1 MTNKK
6 PGYQFTIFDQ
16 ISNNEKQSSEK
27 FQQAIQDLNKQM
39 AEKQKEINSLR
50 SSDPDDK
57 DYETRNEINAIERE
71 LRFLRD
77 QDDNLMEKYKHK

>member
-16 ISNNEKQSSEK
+16 ISNNEQQSSEK

-39 AEKQKEINSLR
+39 AAKQKEINSLR
-50 SSDPDDK
+50 SSDPDDE
-57 DYETRNEINAIERE
+57 DCETRNEINAIERE
-71 LRFLRD
+71 LRFLRNQYD
-77 QDDNLMEKYKHK
+77 KLMEKHK

>member
-16 ISNNEKQSSEK
+16 ISNNEQQSSEK

-39 AEKQKEINSLR
+39 AEKQKEIDSLR
-50 SSDPDDK
+50 SSDPDDE

-71 LRFLRD
+71 LRFLRNQYD
-77 QDDNLMEKYKHK
+77 KLMEKHK

>member
-16 ISNNEKQSSEK
+16 ISNNEQQSSEK

-50 SSDPDDK
+50 SSDPDDE

-71 LRFLRD
+71 LRFLRNQYD
-77 QDDNLMEKYKHK
+77 KLMEKHK

>member
-16 ISNNEKQSSEK
+16 ISNNEQQSFEK

-39 AEKQKEINSLR
+39 SEKQKEIDSLR
-50 SSDPDDK
+50 SSDPYDK
-57 DYETRNEINAIERE
+57 DYETRNEINTIERE
-71 LRFLRD
+71 LRFLRNQYD
-77 QDDNLMEKYKHK
+77 TLMEKHK